1 MNKFVPIIAILLT
14 VGTTS
19 SLYGQ
24 SVSVGLR
31 GGASIPNLTTTS
43 ENPINKGYSSRFGGD
58 AAIFA
63 EIHFSDFFSI
73 QPMLEFSQQG
83 GKRNGMQA
91 LPASQMIEGIADDPN
106 IPDGIDIEDILV
118 NQILDGQEYIYL
130 NTDVS
135 AKLNYL
141 MLPVLAKVGW
151 NLGPKNEN
159 HFRFYADAGPF
170 VGYLVS
176 AHQDFSDT
184 KNGLYKTEDAEEPIT
199 LNGIPLEDLMNQF
212 DIDLAEE
219 VNGSKDIRS
228 ELNHWNVGISGQIG
242 FSYHFSRSSIF
253 IEGGGNYGFINI
265 QKDSENGKNNTGAGT
280 VNFGYSYT
288 L

>member
-1 MNKFVPIIAILLT
+1 
-14 VGTTS
+14 
-19 SLYGQ
+19 
-24 SVSVGLR
+24 
-31 GGASIPNLTTTS
+31 
-43 ENPINKGYSSRFGGD
+43 
-58 AAIFA
+58 
-63 EIHFSDFFSI
+63 
-73 QPMLEFSQQG
+73 
-83 GKRNGMQA
+83 
-91 LPASQMIEGIADDPN
+91 
-106 IPDGIDIEDILV
+106 
-118 NQILDGQEYIYL
+118 IYL

-228 ELNHWNVGISGQIG
+228 ELNHWNVGISDRLG
-242 FSYHFSRSSIF
+242 FHITSRGAASLLKEAVTMASSI
-253 IEGGGNYGFINI
+253 
-265 QKDSENGKNNTGAGT
+265 SRR
-280 VNFGYSYT
+280 T
-288 L
+288 LKMEKTTQGPAQSISATP